1 MVSYNHAM
9 LTIFM
14 PLLDEGTE
22 CWRPVGATPLG
33 TQLYKVEGE
42 VPQDETWAFLPGS
55 IVICEI
61 RKFQSGESGMTA
73 IALAP

>member
-1 MVSYNHAM
+1 M

-14 PLLDEGTE
+14 PLLDEGTD
-22 CWRPVGATPLG
+22 CWRPVGATLVRS
-33 TQLYKVEGE
+33 QFYKVEGE
-42 VPQDETWAFLPGS
+42 VPQDETWAFSPGS
-55 IVICEI
+55 IVICEM